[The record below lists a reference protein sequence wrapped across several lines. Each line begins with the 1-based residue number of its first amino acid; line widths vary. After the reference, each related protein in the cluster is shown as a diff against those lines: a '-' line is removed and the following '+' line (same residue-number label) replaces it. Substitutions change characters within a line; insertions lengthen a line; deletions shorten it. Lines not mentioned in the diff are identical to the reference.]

1 MDGERF
7 ERSLERRATVRVSNT
22 TDVVCSAL
30 PMTRSAATRRAGRLA
45 VTIGHRDGAREVHVV
60 ADDAPGRGETDDARF
75 VAAARTDAKR
85 RDRAA
90 VAAVREARR
99 RVERTAEALG
109 VSTKNVL
116 EAVVPDGAVAC
127 RTAAPMVVVDDLGL
141 AGISS
146 IVSPRAHENAVETM
160 LALCPEMRACDWLSG
175 MRLKSAQSETKTSVL
190 IDGEGRFGIAVT
202 TRIVR
207 EEDDATPRRSSTTWR
222 RWGAPR
228 GRWPKARTNRSS
240 MGTLTRRILPSASLT
255 VCQRFSIQVSP
266 KAVERHALWPC
277 LETGCVADGLLRV
290 ALARKDGREMVPSAA
305 VDVRDPKLLSENAR
319 EFSYAE
325 LLEASVRVAHFI
337 KNVLHT
343 KPGDVVAV
351 MSRNSYEVFVLHHA
365 CALVRCVLL
374 NLNTH
379 LVSRELT
386 YILRDSE
393 CRFVFARRRE
403 HSDVLNEVVPLMETN
418 AVDSIIWMVD
428 DDDESSE
435 SGIAYPSHV
444 KNFDWNSDAL
454 AFQGDEHGVLTVL
467 NEELSQIKD
476 AHLYY
481 TSGTTGNPKGVCLKH
496 EVVLTHARATSIE
509 MRLNSQDTWLHAA
522 PMFHLVDAF
531 AIYSITEVC
540 GRHVFLS
547 AFETT
552 RLLRVIA
559 SERVTVTNLASS
571 MVAIMAHHPLCGVI
585 DLSSL
590 RLVSCG
596 GSPLP
601 PTAVRRAIALFG
613 CEFFVSY
620 GMTECCGKI
629 SMSIL
634 SDEFRKY
641 HSVEEQ
647 VDAVC
652 TSGRPF
658 CLMSIKV
665 LQPDDGRT
673 VVVSDGRTVGEVFI
687 KGPTLFSGYLKNP
700 EATRRS
706 FDEQGYFATGDLA
719 VVQPNGFI
727 SIVDRKKDMILS
739 GGENVYCVEVERVIH
754 AHRAVKQAS
763 VLGIPNSIMGE
774 VVHAVVTLKNPSDDE
789 TPSDITADLMRHCES
804 QLSRFKCPSAIH
816 IVDALPLNASGK
828 VLKRRLREMVVSGEA
843 ITVNEAR
850 ASSRVQPRDRRSGAA
865 PHKSTP
871 RKVDRGQISLNAKDD
886 HKAREVFVVGTSHFD
901 KTLRRDAVSVV
912 PITRWDICDVND
924 RMRVKSGFLCGF
936 GVFLDEATMF
946 DSQMFSLS
954 DMEAVVADPQQRL
967 ILKSVSTLPV
977 RPKPCA
983 SVHIGV
989 SQVEFPRIFVNV
1001 REELSPYYATSAHL
1015 SVVAGR
1021 VCFTFALSG
1030 HAESIDTACSS
1041 SLVATHRGYE
1051 THSQSIVGGVNLT
1064 IDVTWS
1070 LACHTANMLSAD
1082 GRCKTLDASAD
1093 GYVRAEHCAVLL
1105 LSCDQACP
1113 TRVVKLCGVA
1123 VNQDGRSSSLTAP
1136 NGPSQTKVITAAYVG
1151 AIMESVA
1158 LHGTGTPLGDPIE
1171 VGALQAAMNEKD
1183 SSPVQMYA
1191 PKSLVGHSEP
1201 ASGVTGIVLNIRSI
1215 VSSEFAPLV
1224 HLRCVN
1230 PHLKTIE
1237 KTRDIIMPRE
1247 LTSMGDKRSASASAF
1262 AFQGTNAHGLI
1273 HRYSKFLGTVIVKR
1287 RHMHE
1292 SMLWCARHV
1301 HGWIK
1306 TGCILYGR
1314 IILST
1319 TILRG
1324 LPCASLRD
1332 HVIHGQSI
1340 APGTALLEIFVESFV
1355 NSSNSDVHG
1364 SAIVIPHAFKLEG
1377 RKKDG
1382 LSTVGANVIVR
1393 RHDGRIAVTS
1403 GPLCQPRTHLYGQAC
1418 KVHARE
1424 RFSSV
1429 RSRLWMKREIPGRIF
1444 ASIEDSTHRSSQPHS
1459 TNLNACTLDAAIHLA
1474 ESVLQYHTALQARIP
1489 AGLASISA
1497 GKHKRG
1503 EDSVQRIVKT
1513 NCAFGDDDGYL
1524 KRALH
1529 DHFTNHVLLHRLE
1542 IRSPLRDCG
1551 KTPIRRASRSLVY
1564 TSCHH
1569 AELSPR
1575 EKIIT
1580 RVSVFRSAR
1589 EDDSTRCLASMI
1601 TSSTIDADDSVLA
1614 LQKHSEVSSALVG
1627 ALRSATHE
1635 KNTSFSVVRCFQ
1647 YNESTPVGLKDGDPW
1662 TVPRF
1667 MDGGSKRIRILSP
1680 AHLRQGKKNDFNPR
1694 HKKPNESSME
1704 TVTVYG
1710 GTGALGMYSAKNLGS
1725 NENSRRVRVTGRSG
1739 RTSQRLHVVDSCQ
1752 IASLRCDGG
1761 TKSETAGLASAAI
1774 FGRSLYT
1781 SGILADAIWK
1791 KLSFRLVTIVC
1802 APKLNCKRDQLDY
1815 VRAIACRV
1823 FFSSTTA
1830 CVGNSGQTVYGAA
1843 NSVLDHRAASAC
1855 SMGVNALSL
1864 QWGAFS
1870 GGGMA
1875 SGVES
1880 HLSRIGIGVLT
1891 PDICVKVL
1899 RWCVTNRSKLV
1910 SSSLCVSNFD
1920 WKTFSTFHLKTRESK
1935 FFSAVIDGRGQTPA
1949 IKGKAQVK
1957 AVTENVD
1964 ARKIIESAMQS
1975 ILGQVPSGDCPFFDA
1990 GMDSLSS
1997 VEFVSAVDESLNM
2010 SLPATVVFD
2019 YPTPS
2024 ALIRY
2029 LESFKT
2035 NQHAKNATKV
2045 PSKVEIDKS
2054 QKYDLAAKFR
2064 VELPGE
2070 ADTKVWLARDR
2081 VTHVTYERWCYD
2093 ENAHVPFFG
2102 GFYVTDWTLFDVSA
2116 FDLQMNESIGIDP
2129 QQRATLKH
2137 AAEVLYSYSNH
2148 YARPSCAVYIG
2159 AATTDYMSLA
2169 IRVRDSSPYLST
2181 GCAFLSVIAGRIS
2194 YMLNLSGTALVIDT
2208 ACSSSLSALHVAHNS
2223 PEELRCVGGVNAMLA
2238 YQTTAMF
2245 ATAGMLALDG
2255 RCKTLDASADGYARA
2270 EGCALTLL
2278 QRCKTDSEVERV
2290 LLDGTAVNQDGRSSS
2305 LTAPNGPSQT
2315 LVILASNGY
2324 SDSLSN
2330 THNLHGTGTALGDPI
2345 EVNATVGALRADNQV
2360 DSIPIILDASKSLC
2374 AHSESP
2380 SGLIGLAS
2388 ALTTLSQV
2396 FSVGI
2401 MHMRELNAHVCASLC
2416 TNPLG
2421 ILRTRA
2427 AAAVALKSGVS
2438 AFAFQGTNA
2447 HCVVSSKLAQRTH
2460 DFING
2465 LTLFDSV
2472 RCWQLSPSS
2481 KALILSTIEFDRVCF
2496 YVRPTITTLD
2506 HRVNGQSLLPGAA
2519 YLELV
2524 SLCGRSLGNGS
2535 HISVIEAVF
2544 VSPFN
2549 LKKSASC
2556 VIHRGRATF
2565 KINGAHQL
2573 CLAKASMSDLLR
2585 QQRAR
2590 LATFERC
2597 VCRHRGIYVDGN
2609 VDETAGEDDGKAMQI
2624 DSSFHFVSATW
2635 DSCKSLGIPVSVK
2648 YFALTAQYV
2657 NGGGARVNRNRSD
2670 HFSHCADVFGLE
2682 THTLS
2687 RSEIPTKSMCKA
2699 YIAKQIFSPKS
2710 RQKSGFKWQGMNAKP
2725 LLSALSMW
2733 PSSCVALECS
2743 ESTMNFGIFAALR
2756 SVALETSLPC
2766 RIFSRNCGES
2776 ILAAHPNRQMETSR
2790 RPLRVLGMG
2799 DARYGKEIYISG
2811 GSGGLGRCIT
2821 KNFVPHRFSAAR
2833 WTCRR
2838 GRGRVI
2844 FSGID
2849 GTLTLNTPD
2858 SLYPTP
2864 PCAVIHASGSLA
2876 DTLWSNLMVRS
2887 VISTFASK
2895 CAGTSFAYI
2904 DREMH
2909 PIGFSNTFSSIAS
2922 LLGSLGQAA
2931 YAGSNEM
2938 LDARC
2943 RVEFHRGRN
2952 ASSTQWGPWAG
2963 SGMGD
2968 KDVVRSRLKQIGIE
2982 YLSTR
2987 DAIGMLI
2994 TQLSSS
3000 VAVLCAASIDWTTH
3014 VQATGRKN
3022 DPMFRELVDLTGHRA
3037 AEKAPKIGP
3046 SSRKRCS
3053 KEILSRVLTC
3063 VEQSLGCKI
3072 HESDPFM
3079 DSGIDSMISI
3089 ELTNILAED
3098 FSLKLPSTFLFDYP
3112 TAAAVADYIHGSTE
3126 VPKTELVRL
3135 DDETPEQTVYV
3146 DAHLTSH
3153 PSSQRWD
3160 SVARIPT
3167 LKWRV
3172 DELRL
3177 DRLAASFMTVLLDS
3191 DMFDASLF
3199 SMTKEEAC
3207 RCDCQQRLL
3216 LHASLVTRVAGN
3228 TRCGVYIGIA
3238 SHDHSYCLGSED
3250 QSVFDAVGS
3259 FSSVASGRISYVF
3272 NYRGPACS
3280 IDTACSSSL
3289 FAMHHMRMEMSRE
3302 MEKAL
3307 AGGINII
3314 THPRVTEQF
3323 NRAGML
3329 SLSGRCQTLDQAAD
3343 GYVRAEACVLAHFGL
3358 ACNNTTVCAL
3368 RASAANQDGRSSALT
3383 APNGPAQRQ
3392 VIDSCGY
3399 TIKFGHCFHLHG
3411 TGTPLGDPIEVN
3423 AINTVLQQANSVT
3436 SHVES
3441 SKSWIGHAE
3450 PASGIASVCY
3460 SLKQFAQ
3467 CQEFGYCRLSRLNAH
3482 LETIFGFLHAN
3493 RTHAPGKCTSVGISS
3508 FAFQGSNVHVV
3519 IDDSHLTNLV
3529 SSTPRAIDARRCAC
3543 GARLFESIRGVH
3555 VTGDV
3560 RVVFSGNTM
3569 RSPCISDHRVSGRA
3583 LFPGAAMMH
3592 ISTSAAS
3599 IFSADRVTC
3608 SEFLISS
3615 ALEIASHGTEY
3626 HLHLQLTRGS
3636 CSFIEADCRRRY
3648 FTALVQPTIV
3658 TVTENSR
3665 NPARTRE
3672 HMRASHRVP
3681 VNTEVAYSRMCK
3693 RGLEYGIRFRIL
3705 QGIRASDHSSR
3716 IAFMKHAQDELDQI
3730 AATDGIMQLAA
3741 PFGAEPLAVPIG
3753 ADLFFTSFKRFES
3766 AYAWTEIADCAP
3778 TTHRLSNPSTLVT
3791 FILKLR
3797 VKSLALRS
3805 VASPF
3810 ANLYTSE
3817 RCSLPE
3823 APLGKYYGKQI
3834 FSFSRAAIDAI
3845 QCAQMMPDRCR
3856 VAGVQTDHLSGL
3868 ARTFASETQKEM
3880 EEFTWRHHETSVF
3893 VERMA
3898 IARASQDAPRTRG
3911 ELLQSKRRSKTITRV
3926 IGGFGALGMVVV
3938 MSELHRPE
3946 VTMVILDGRTG
3957 RGRVTRALIKTGGVL
3972 KTMKRDVSC
3981 RSDMNGTD
3989 ACREILSSGTLLD
4002 GLLKRH
4008 TPHTVRFVHAPKS
4021 NAASGAR
4028 AQSVILF
4035 SSISALLGSS
4045 GQANY
4050 ASANSSLDFI
4060 ARTCRRIGVDNCSIQ
4075 FGPWSESGMATRH
4088 AQTLQRLE
4096 SMGIFGLGPDQS
4108 MYLLHVAFT
4117 KAVIC
4122 LAAFNVRRLA
4132 TTQSHLSE
4140 LFSDWLKENR
4150 KKQGAIADVPT
4161 GNYGTV
4167 SRDSIHDELS
4177 SMVAKLLGSAVDP
4190 LSPLMQ
4196 SGLDSL
4202 SAMELTSSVSKAF
4215 KIDLPSTFFFDHP
4228 NISVACDEI
4237 MCMRGSGGDSKVVPT
4252 AVQIVDHRE
4261 EKNKH
4266 LVASAGCAFSTV
4278 SNDAVQPIPIE
4289 REPQKYSSA
4298 ANMFAACVPHR
4309 SIVSFDSATIGN
4321 ASSTEFL
4328 TLDPRQRI
4336 LISITV
4342 CCLSYLRTPLT
4353 GVFMG
4358 ASGKDYSRF
4367 LQNCGVAYNPFTST
4381 GNETSVIAG
4390 RLSYIFD
4397 LKGPALIIDTACSSS
4412 LCAATVALETDT
4424 AGALIGGASLILTND
4439 MHLSLG
4445 GAGMLSQ
4452 SGRCRTFDQQADG
4465 YGRGE
4470 AVEVMYASSEVM
4482 SASAILLTGGA
4493 MNQDGRSSSLTAP
4506 NGKCQQNVINRA
4518 IIRSSR
4524 QDILRE
4530 VILHAHGTGTAL
4542 GDPIEMNAALAV
4554 YTGSVTAQA
4563 LKSWWGHTEPASGAL
4578 ALISAKIQLG
4588 QTRQLLGI
4596 CHLRRLSNHLSS
4608 ITAAIKPIV
4617 PRESQIV
4624 STSCADVGISAFAFQ
4639 GTNAHIILSALEMFH
4654 CFTGKHVTSD
4664 HRLHWPLEVPGIAS
4678 VRFDDAAIN
4687 LTVDGSVGHCFCRV
4701 VSCLEALLGRE
4712 KCFALKQFIGNQRKS
4727 SKSIKIKIK
4736 KNVIAACCVQGR
4748 LTKAPDGRLNKSR
4761 PALLRGKTH
4770 ITRLLRGASVG
4781 SIFFEDITCDIFLL
4795 MHCSSAVMCGQSPRG
4810 ARCVA
4815 DDGAVVFMA
4824 VGMRKLHSR
4833 MFKPQV
4839 CYTVEE
4845 TSVRD
4850 VVRNDVRSVAGALI
4864 LAHQRARARVQ
4875 DRGLAIDV
4883 IFRNAQHEMG
4893 VKSKR
4898 PSITPVHLG
4907 SSARV
4912 ERSLCIFGGTGAL
4925 GTSIAVR
4932 IQSPSSHIYGR
4943 TGKCVRTP
4951 NLLTRTCFEVKR
4963 VDASTRSE
4971 TSDETLRTRPDDAIL
4986 HAGGVLADASFEK
4999 QCQESLRVVFAPKLN
5014 AVVNCVRESTRS
5026 NAHVIFSSIAALL
5039 APPGQLNYSCAN
5051 ACLDE
5056 YAGAITTRGAE
5067 VVSVRWGA
5075 FEGVGMASR
5084 SALTSKLIAR
5094 LGVKMLPLD
5103 VGISVLVKILHGGHA
5118 RLLST
5123 PLVVSEFET
5132 RIQSFETRDD
5142 DVARTKSHSRSFV
5155 VDVIRSAVS
5164 ELLGSSVAR
5173 DAPLMES
5180 GLDSV
5185 TSVELKN
5192 IMAHSFDLELPT
5204 TVIFDHPTVDELA
5217 CYCQKRLC
5225 GDAIR
5230 AGDSTRMV
5238 ENHNRPPASAREL
5251 HCLARSGRFFTGD
5264 LERALLE
5271 NTTYST
5277 AAVPLDRWDV
5287 ESADGVGVRFVA
5299 FVKDVSAFDN
5309 ALFGVSKPEAIAM
5322 DPQHRGILEEAFT
5335 VVSDQAEREI
5345 HTAVAIGIQH
5355 LEYGALFANSI
5366 QPSPFT
5372 ATGSALSVCAGRVSY
5387 AFGFIKPSI
5396 CVDTA
5401 CSSSLTTIH
5410 LMLEEDSSSEYMC
5423 GGVNYILGKRNC
5435 DAVRV
5440 AGMLAPDGRCKVFD
5454 ATADGYGRSEAV
5466 SMFRFGR
5473 SNPDVPVAF
5482 VVCAS
5487 ACGQDGRS
5495 ASLTA
5500 PSGTQQ
5506 HAVIQAAHRSTRHRF
5521 PVRTISLH
5529 GTGTALGDPIECS
5542 ALMDAVD
5549 GSTLREMT
5557 FLASKSSGGHAEA
5570 AAGSLAV
5577 SHAAAHLALYESPVF
5592 LGLSTLNQHVR
5603 ASNACVPRQLT
5614 ATPIERPRGAVG
5626 CSAFAFMGTNA
5637 HVVLRRGERERRAR
5651 RRPSR
5656 DANALTFEK
5665 TPFWPTSTIS
5675 LALKTA
5681 VRAPPNRAV
5690 VIFQVKHSDDEP
5702 MRCRTAAT
5710 LASAC
5715 ARACASSKR
5724 IQCARV
5730 VVADGSG
5737 FTTSYRGGFTVRVRL
5752 DCGRASIRRA
5762 RATCS
5767 ILREAEAR
5775 PRRQRRRDMNRHG
5788 STVAYEPPRV
5798 AMARHRQS
5806 GASIDDS
5813 ELLHVVGETPRRS
5826 LALYRDGDPDDDRA
5840 RVPRT
5845 FATTTIRA
5853 DSASLCAIV
5862 SGDVSGDFTIYGE
5875 NATTTTTTTTRGW
5888 MSRRRRTIT
5897 KKSNAD
5903 PSSSVVVATDDV
5915 SGVVMDT
5922 LRELFGGAFRDDENL
5937 SARGLDS
5944 IAAVELAT
5952 TLRTALGLD
5961 EDIDVATLA
5970 TCATPG
5976 KMVDFCVAE
5985 IKRRRC
5991 GDSSSIADAEGETK
6005 REDDGRTVSMI
6016 KCLRSRDVTETDAE
6030 NVVHPP
6036 SLFLGAPAF
6045 GDGPLAYVKLVDALT
6060 LGAHAAHTLERDTTS
6075 QPWPEAA
6082 EAHAREI
6089 MRRQP
6094 SGGVSVGGHSLGG
6107 VLAIETALSIE
6118 RAGRRVDACLLF
6130 DAPHPVQFK
6139 SEWNDVSPVEER
6151 DGPGTVEST
6160 GLAYME
6166 VALQSFHFDTASA
6179 GWSTL
6184 SRDEKY
6190 DVFESVVRQATGR
6203 DVDARKLDEQIS
6215 AGPYAAQWN
6224 AAMPRMDDG
6233 SVDSSAWWMLRGTE
6247 AKAANDDTR
6256 PARFTRLKARVSHYK
6271 AGVETDALFETD
6283 LRLDADGRA
6292 LRSVGGYV
6300 WPLACDDVEIVH
6312 CRGSHMNLMTDEE
6325 DGGDLRCTVVPH
6337 ARRALEKSWK
6347 DLADASVE
6355 SLSSSKAKN
6364 GSPRWRWRV
6373 WDRAL
6378 GLWMR
6383 ASPSLAKDMDRD
6395 DEEHGEEEEE
6405 EGQSL
6410 LSSSAA
6416 LRFVN
6421 ALETFDR
6428 AAFGLNNLL
6437 AWDRGDT
6444 PVVWVVGDLI
6454 ADVEAW
6460 SKASFASA
6468 LPIRAVH
6475 VPRCVSRRAAGE
6487 VADVAARCVGV
6498 ILRQDKDDGDD
6509 DSDDDGVTR
6518 VPMIIAALHHGGVMS
6533 EIAFET
6539 AMQLK
6544 RRGASSVSVV
6554 VADEGA
6560 DAEDEPALR
6569 RRRHRR
6575 SIDDRSC
6582 FQAYAMK
6589 LAETEAPRGW
6599 RELPIAFRNLH
6610 HRTNQNQSHSRR
6622 SRRSSFA
6629 RLAREI
6635 LADNRPPS
6643 IRPSTWTVEIDAE
6656 VRACDALIQLARGAF
6671 HPGVISAHVDAFDAV
6686 ASALQQRGEL

>member
-1 MDGERF
+1 MFVQHMEEHDDG
-7 ERSLERRATVRVSNT
+7 SDTPRR
-22 TDVVCSAL
+22 C
-30 PMTRSAATRRAGRLA
+30 RRRRLA
-45 VTIGHRDGAREVHVV
+45 VTIGHRDGVREVHVV
-60 ADDAPGRGETDDARF
+60 TDDAPGRGETDDARF

-99 RVERTAEALG
+99 RVERTAEAL
-109 VSTKNVL
+109 NVTTR
-116 EAVVPDGAVAC
+116 AVLDIFRHLPDGVVAC
-127 RTAAPMVVVDDLGL
+127 RAAAPMVVVDDLGL
-141 AGISS
+141 AGISA

-160 LALCPEMRACDWLSG
+160 LALCPEMRACDGLGG
-175 MRLKSAQSETKTSVL
+175 MRSKSAQSETKTSVL
-190 IDGEGRFGIAVT
+190 VDGEGRFGIAVT

-207 EEDDATPRRSSTTWR
+207 EEDDASQCRQSSATWR

-266 KAVERHALWPC
+266 NAAERHAPWPC
-277 LETGCVADGLLRV
+277 VETGCVADGLLRV
-290 ALARKDGREMVPSAA
+290 ALARKDGRENIPSAA
-305 VDVRDPKLLSENAR
+305 VDIRDLKLLSENAR
-319 EFSYAE
+319 TFSYAE
-325 LLEASVRVAHFI
+325 LFEASVRVAHFI
-337 KNVLHT
+337 KDVLHA
-343 KPGDVVAV
+343 KPGDVVAA

-393 CRFVFARRRE
+393 CRFVFARQRE
-403 HSDVLNEVVPLMETN
+403 HLDVLNEVVPLMETN

-428 DDDESSE
+428 DDEDLSE
-435 SGIAYPSHV
+435 SGVAYPSRV
-444 KNFDWNSDAL
+444 KNFNWNSDAL
-454 AFQGDEHGVLTVL
+454 AFRSDERDVLTVL

-496 EVVLTHARATSIE
+496 EVVLTHARATLIE
-509 MRLNSQDTWLHAA
+509 MRLNSQDVWLHAA

-540 GRHVFLS
+540 GRHVFLP

-571 MVAIMAHHPLCGVI
+571 MVAIMTHHPLCGAI

-590 RLVSCG
+590 RLASCG

-601 PTAVRRAIALFG
+601 PTTVHRAIALLG

-634 SDEFRKY
+634 SDEFRKC
-641 HSVEEQ
+641 HSAEEQ
-647 VDAVC
+647 VDAIC

-665 LQPDDGRT
+665 VQPDDGRT
-673 VVVSDGRTVGEVFI
+673 VVASDGRTVGEVFI

-719 VVQPNGFI
+719 VVQSNGFI
-727 SIVDRKKDMILS
+727 SVVDRKKDMILS

-804 QLSRFKCPSAIH
+804 QLSQFKCPSAIH

-828 VLKRRLREMVVSGEA
+828 VLKRRLREMIASGEA
-843 ITVNEAR
+843 ITANESRGAAR
-850 ASSRVQPRDRRSGAA
+850 IEPRDGRVDA
-865 PHKSTP
+865 PPPKTSP
-871 RKVDRGQISLNAKDD
+871 AKVDLKQISLNAKDD
-886 HKAREVFVVGTSHFD
+886 HHEAREVFIVGTSHFD
-901 KTLRRDAVSVV
+901 ETLRRDAVSVV

-924 RMRVKSGFLCGF
+924 RIRVKSGGFLCGF

-946 DSQMFSLS
+946 DSQMFGLS

-967 ILKSVSTLPV
+967 ILKSVSTLPA
-977 RPKPCA
+977 RPNPCA

-1051 THSQSIVGGVNLT
+1051 THSQSIVGGVNVT

-1105 LSCDQACP
+1105 LSCDHACP
-1113 TRVVKLCGVA
+1113 TRIVKLCGVA

-1136 NGPSQTKVITAAYVG
+1136 NGPSQTKVITAAYGG
-1151 AIMESVA
+1151 ATMESVA
-1158 LHGTGTPLGDPIE
+1158 MHGTGTPLGDPIE
-1171 VGALQAAMNEKD
+1171 VGALQAAMHD
-1183 SSPVQMYA
+1183 TDLSPVQMYA
-1191 PKSLVGHSEP
+1191 PKSLFGHSEP
-1201 ASGVTGIVLNIRSI
+1201 ASGVTGIALNIKS
-1215 VSSEFAPLV
+1215 VASSEIAPLV

-1230 PHLKTIE
+1230 PHLEAIE

-1247 LTSMGDKRSASASAF
+1247 LTAMGDRTSASASAF

-1273 HRYSKFLGTVIVKR
+1273 HRDSSKFFGTAIVKR
-1287 RHMHE
+1287 RRHARE
-1292 SMLWCARHV
+1292 SMLWCARHA

-1306 TGCILYGR
+1306 TGCVLYGR
-1314 IILST
+1314 IILTASVVH
-1319 TILRG
+1319 G

-1355 NSSNSDVHG
+1355 NASNSDVHG
-1364 SAIVIPHAFKLEG
+1364 SSIVIPHAFKLEG
-1377 RKKDG
+1377 GKKDG
-1382 LSTVGANVIVR
+1382 PSSTVIANVIVR
-1393 RHDGRIAVTS
+1393 RHDGRIAVIS

-1418 KVHARE
+1418 KVCARE
-1424 RFSSV
+1424 SFSSV
-1429 RSRLWMKREIPGRIF
+1429 RSRLCMTREMPGQIF
-1444 ASIEDSTHRSSQPHS
+1444 ASIANTTHGSSQRHS
-1459 TNLNACTLDAAIHLA
+1459 TNLNAYTLDAAIHLA
-1474 ESVLQYHTALQARIP
+1474 ESVLQYHTTLQARIP
-1489 AGLASISA
+1489 AGLASVSA

-1503 EDSVQRIVKT
+1503 DDSVQRIVKT

-1529 DHFTNHVLLHRLE
+1529 DHFTNHVLLHGLD
-1542 IRSPLRDCG
+1542 IRSPLRDRG

-1564 TSCHH
+1564 TSSHH
-1569 AELSPR
+1569 AELRSR

-1580 RVSVFRSAR
+1580 RGPVLRSAR

-1601 TSSTIDADDSVLA
+1601 TPSTVDDSVLA

-1627 ALRSATHE
+1627 ALRSAVHE
-1635 KNTSFSVVRCFQ
+1635 KSTSSSSVVRCFQ
-1647 YNESTPVGLKDGDPW
+1647 YNETPPSRVKDGDPW
-1662 TVPRF
+1662 TVPRV
-1667 MDGGSKRIRILSP
+1667 DGGSTHVRMLSP
-1680 AHLRQGKKNDFNPR
+1680 AHLRQGEKNDFHPR
-1694 HKKPNESSME
+1694 HKERYDEPSD
-1704 TVTVYG
+1704 TLTVYG

-1725 NENSRRVRVTGRSG
+1725 AENSRRVRVTGRSG
-1739 RTSQRLHVVDSCQ
+1739 RTSQRLQVVDSCQ

-1761 TKSETAGLASAAI
+1761 TKSETAALASATV
-1774 FGRSLYT
+1774 FGRLLYT

-1791 KLSFRLVTIVC
+1791 KLSFRLVTTVC
-1802 APKLNCKRDQLDY
+1802 APKLHCKRDQLDY

-1823 FFSSTTA
+1823 FFSSATA

-1843 NSVLDHRAASAC
+1843 NAVLDHRAASAC
-1855 SMGVNALSL
+1855 SMGVNVLSL

-1891 PDICVKVL
+1891 PDVCVKVL
-1899 RWCVTNRSKLV
+1899 RWCVSNRSKKLI

-1920 WKTFSTFHLKTRESK
+1920 WETFSTFHAKTRESK
-1935 FFSAVIDGRGQTPA
+1935 FFSAVIDGQGQTPV
-1949 IKGKAQVK
+1949 IKGKTQVK
-1957 AVTENVD
+1957 AVTTNVD
-1964 ARKIIESAMQS
+1964 ARKIVESAMQS

-2010 SLPATVVFD
+2010 RLPATVVFD

-2024 ALIRY
+2024 ALIGY
-2029 LESFKT
+2029 LESLK
-2035 NQHAKNATKV
+2035 NNERARNATKV
-2045 PSKVEIDKS
+2045 PSKVEIDKCRE
-2054 QKYDLAAKFR
+2054 YDSAAKFR

-2081 VTHVTYERWCYD
+2081 VTHVTHDRWCYD
-2093 ENAHVPFFG
+2093 ENVRVPRFG

-2116 FDLQMNESIGIDP
+2116 FDLQMNESVGVDP

-2148 YARPSCAVYIG
+2148 SARPSCAVYIG

-2169 IRVRDSSPYLST
+2169 IRGRDSNPYLST

-2223 PEELRCVGGVNAMLA
+2223 SEELRCVGGVNAMLA

-2270 EGCALTLL
+2270 ECCALTLL

-2290 LLDGTAVNQDGRSSS
+2290 FLDGTAVNQDGRSSS

-2315 LVILASNGY
+2315 LVILASTGY

-2345 EVNATVGALRADNQV
+2345 EVNATLGALKADSEA

-2388 ALTTLSQV
+2388 AFTTLSQG

-2401 MHMRELNAHVCASLC
+2401 MHMRELNAHVCASLS
-2416 TNPLG
+2416 TNSLG
-2421 ILRTRA
+2421 TLRTPA
-2427 AAAVALKSGVS
+2427 AVPVALKSGVS

-2447 HCVVSSKLAQRTH
+2447 HCVVSSKAAQQTH

-2465 LTLFDSV
+2465 MTLFDSV
-2472 RCWQLSPSS
+2472 RCWQVSPSS
-2481 KALILSTIEFDRVCF
+2481 KALVLSTMESDRVRF
-2496 YVRPTITTLD
+2496 YVRPTITTFD

-2524 SLCGRSLGNGS
+2524 SLCGRSLGNGA
-2535 HISVIEAVF
+2535 HISVIKAVF

-2565 KINGAHQL
+2565 KIDGVHQVY
-2573 CLAKASMSDLLR
+2573 LAKASMSGALR
-2585 QQRAR
+2585 RERAR
-2590 LATFERC
+2590 LATFEQC
-2597 VCRHRGIYVDGN
+2597 VSRHQGVYVDGN
-2609 VDETAGEDDGKAMQI
+2609 VDETAREDDGKAMQI

-2635 DSCKSLGIPVSVK
+2635 DSRKSLGIPVSVK
-2648 YFALTAQYV
+2648 YFALNSGHV
-2657 NGGGARVNRNRSD
+2657 SGGAARVNRSHSD
-2670 HFSHCADVFGLE
+2670 HFSQCADVFGLE

-2687 RSEIPTKSMCKA
+2687 RSEIPTKSTCKA
-2699 YIAKQIFSPKS
+2699 YIAKQLFSPKS
-2710 RQKSGFKWQGMNAKP
+2710 RQRSGFKWQGMNAKP
-2725 LLSALSMW
+2725 LLSALSIS
-2733 PSSCVALECS
+2733 PSSCVALGCS

-2766 RIFSRNCGES
+2766 RVLSRNCRES
-2776 ILAAHPNRQMETSR
+2776 ILVTHSNRQIETSR
-2790 RPLRVLGMG
+2790 RSLRVLA

-2821 KNFVPHRFSAAR
+2821 KNFVPRRFSAAR

-2838 GRGRVI
+2838 GRGRII

-2858 SLYPTP
+2858 SLNPTP

-2876 DTLWSNLMVRS
+2876 DTLWSNLTIRS
-2887 VISTFASK
+2887 VTSTFASK

-2904 DREMH
+2904 DRETH
-2909 PIGFSNTFSSIAS
+2909 PIGISNTFSSIAS

-2931 YAGSNEM
+2931 YAGSNEV

-2987 DAIGMLI
+2987 DAIGLLI

-3014 VQATGRKN
+3014 ALATDRAN
-3022 DPMFRELVDLTGHRA
+3022 DPMFRALIDVTGHRA
-3037 AEKAPKIGP
+3037 SEKARKVEP
-3046 SSRKRCS
+3046 SSRKTCS

-3072 HESDPFM
+3072 HENDPFM

-3089 ELTNILAED
+3089 ELTNILSQD

-3112 TAAAVADYIHGSTE
+3112 TAAAVAKYVHGTTE

-3135 DDETPEQTVYV
+3135 EEETPEHTVYV
-3146 DAHLTSH
+3146 DVHFTSH

-3160 SVARIPT
+3160 SVARIPF

-3172 DELRL
+3172 DELRR
-3177 DRLAASFMTVLLDS
+3177 DRLATSFMTALLDS
-3191 DMFDASLF
+3191 DMFDISLF

-3238 SHDHSYCLGSED
+3238 SHDHSYLLGSDD

-3289 FAMHHMRMEMSRE
+3289 LAMHQMRMEMSRE

-3329 SLSGRCQTLDQAAD
+3329 SPSGRCQTLDQAAD
-3343 GYVRAEACVLAHFGL
+3343 GYVRAEACVLVHFGL
-3358 ACNNTTVCAL
+3358 ARNDATVCAL
-3368 RASAANQDGRSSALT
+3368 SASAANQDGRSSALT

-3392 VIDSCGY
+3392 VIDFCGY
-3399 TIKFGHCFHLHG
+3399 NIKVGHCFHLHG

-3423 AINTVLQQANSVT
+3423 AITSVLQQINSVT
-3436 SHVES
+3436 SHVEA

-3493 RTHAPGKCTSVGISS
+3493 RTRAPGKCTSVGNSS

-3519 IDDSHLTNLV
+3519 IDDPNRTNLV
-3529 SSTPRAIDARRCAC
+3529 SSAPQVIDARRYAC
-3543 GARLFESIRGVH
+3543 GPRLFESIRGAH
-3555 VTGDV
+3555 VTVDV

-3599 IFSADRVTC
+3599 IFSGDRIIC

-3615 ALEIASHGTEY
+3615 ALEIASRGTEY
-3626 HLHLQLTRGS
+3626 HLHLQLTRGA
-3636 CSFIEADCRRRY
+3636 CSFTEGDCRRRY
-3648 FTALVQPTIV
+3648 FTALVQPAIL
-3658 TVTENSR
+3658 TVTEN
-3665 NPARTRE
+3665 AQTLACTRE
-3672 HMRASHRVP
+3672 RMRASHQVP
-3681 VNTEVAYSRMCK
+3681 VNTEFAYARMCE
-3693 RGLEYGIRFRIL
+3693 RGLEYGRRFRIL

-3716 IAFMKHAQDELDQI
+3716 IAFTGHARDELDHI

-3741 PFGAEPLAVPIG
+3741 PFGTEPLAVPIG

-3766 AYAWTEIADCAP
+3766 AYAWTKIADGAP
-3778 TTHRLSNPSTLVT
+3778 TTHRLSNPSTLMA
-3791 FILKLR
+3791 FILHLR
-3797 VKSLALRS
+3797 VKSLSSRGMT
-3805 VASPF
+3805 SPV
-3810 ANLYTSE
+3810 ANLYASE

-3823 APLGKYYGKQI
+3823 VSLVKYYGGQVFI
-3834 FSFSRAAIDAI
+3834 FSRAAIDAL
-3845 QCAQMMPDRCR
+3845 QCAQMMPNRCR

-3868 ARTFASETQKEM
+3868 ARTFASETQKEV

-3893 VERMA
+3893 VERLA
-3898 IARASQDAPRTRG
+3898 IARAPKDAPRTRG
-3911 ELLQSKRRSKTITRV
+3911 ELLQSKRQTKTITRI
-3926 IGGFGALGMVVV
+3926 IGGFGALGTIVAT
-3938 MSELHRPE
+3938 SELQRPE
-3946 VTMVILDGRTG
+3946 VGMVILDGRTG
-3957 RGRVTRALIKTGGVL
+3957 RGRATSRALIKTCGVL

-3981 RSDMNGTD
+3981 RSDVNGTD
-3989 ACREILSSGTLLD
+3989 ACREILSSGALLD

-4008 TPHTVRFVHAPKS
+4008 TPHTIRFVHAPKS
-4021 NAASGAR
+4021 NAASGTRAR
-4028 AQSVILF
+4028 SVLLF

-4060 ARTCRRIGVDNCSIQ
+4060 ARARRRIGVDNCSIQ

-4108 MYLLHVAFT
+4108 MYLLHAAIE

-4140 LFSDWLKENR
+4140 LFSDWIKEDR
-4150 KKQGAIADVPT
+4150 KKGVAIVNVRTENHD
-4161 GNYGTV
+4161 TV
-4167 SRDSIHDELS
+4167 SRDSIHNELS

-4215 KIDLPSTFFFDHP
+4215 RIDLPSTFFFDHP

-4237 MCMRGSGGDSKVVPT
+4237 MCMRGGGGDSEAIPT
-4252 AVQIVDHRE
+4252 AVHIVDHRE
-4261 EKNKH
+4261 EKTKH
-4266 LVASAGCAFSTV
+4266 LVASAGCASSIVT
-4278 SNDAVQPIPIE
+4278 NDAVQPIPIE
-4289 REPQKYSSA
+4289 REPHKYSNA

-4309 SIVSFDSATIGN
+4309 SVVSFDSATMGN

-4342 CCLSYLRTPLT
+4342 CCLSNLRMPST
-4353 GVFMG
+4353 GVFIG

-4367 LQNCGVAYNPFTST
+4367 LQNCGVVYNPFTST

-4424 AGALIGGASLILTND
+4424 VGALIGGASLILTND

-4445 GAGMLSQ
+4445 RAGMLSQ
-4452 SGRCRTFDQQADG
+4452 SGRCRTFDQEADG

-4482 SASAILLTGGA
+4482 SASAISLTGGA

-4506 NGKCQQNVINRA
+4506 NGKCQQDVINRA
-4518 IIRSSR
+4518 IIRSTR
-4524 QDILRE
+4524 EDILRE

-4542 GDPIEMNAALAV
+4542 GDPIEMNAALAM
-4554 YTGSVTAQA
+4554 YTGSVAAQA

-4578 ALISAKIQLG
+4578 ALVSAQVQLG
-4588 QTRQLLGI
+4588 QTRQLLGV

-4617 PRESQIV
+4617 PRQSQIL

-4639 GTNAHIILSALEMFH
+4639 GTNAHVTLSSLKTLYS
-4654 CFTGKHVTSD
+4654 FTGKRMTSD
-4664 HRLHWPLEVPGIAS
+4664 RRLHWPLEVPGIVS

-4701 VSCLEALLGRE
+4701 VSSLEAVLGRE
-4712 KCFALKQFIGNQRKS
+4712 KRFALTQFIGKQTKS
-4727 SKSIKIKIK
+4727 SKAIKIKIK
-4736 KNVIAACCVQGR
+4736 NDVVAACCVQGR
-4748 LTKAPDGRLNKSR
+4748 LTKASDGRLNKSR
-4761 PALLRGKTH
+4761 PVFLRRKTH
-4770 ITRLLRGASVG
+4770 MTRLLRGTSME
-4781 SIFFEDITCDIFLL
+4781 SIFFEDITCDVFLL
-4795 MHCSSAVMCGQSPRG
+4795 MHTSSAVACAESPRG

-4824 VGMRKLHSR
+4824 VGMRRLHSR
-4833 MFKPQV
+4833 LYKPQV

-4850 VVRNDVRSVAGALI
+4850 VVRNDVRSVSGALI

-4875 DRGLAIDV
+4875 DRGRLAIDV
-4883 IFRNAQHEMG
+4883 VFRNAQHEMG

-4912 ERSLCIFGGTGAL
+4912 DQGVKTLCIFGGTGAL
-4925 GTSIAVR
+4925 GKSVAEK
-4932 IQSPSSHIYGR
+4932 IQSPVSHMYGR
-4943 TGKCVRTP
+4943 TGKCARAP
-4951 NLLTRTCFEVKR
+4951 RLLARRYFEIKR
-4963 VDASTRSE
+4963 VDASVRSE

-4986 HAGGVLADASFEK
+4986 HTGGVLADASLEK

-5014 AVVNCVRESTRS
+5014 AVVNCVRASTQS

-5056 YAGAITTRGAE
+5056 YAGAIATRGAE
-5067 VVSVRWGA
+5067 VISVRWGA
-5075 FEGVGMASR
+5075 FEGVGMASQ
-5084 SALTSKLIAR
+5084 SALTSKRIAR

-5103 VGISVLVKILHGGHA
+5103 VGISVLVKILSGDA
-5118 RLLST
+5118 RLLAT

-5132 RIQSFETRDD
+5132 TKTTQRFETHADHND
-5142 DVARTKSHSRSFV
+5142 AARTKSHSRASV
-5155 VDVIRSAVS
+5155 VDIIHAAVS
-5164 ELLGSSVAR
+5164 ELLGSSIAR

-5192 IMAHSFDLELPT
+5192 ITARSFNLDLPT

-5217 CYCQKRLC
+5217 RYCQSRLC
-5225 GDAIR
+5225 GDAD
-5230 AGDSTRMV
+5230 ATRTI
-5238 ENHNRPPASAREL
+5238 ENHIDDASPTPVRAL

-5264 LERALLE
+5264 SERALLE
-5271 NTTYST
+5271 NTTRST
-5277 AAVPLDRWDV
+5277 GSVPLDRWDV
-5287 ESADGVGVRFVA
+5287 EIADGVGVRFVA
-5299 FVKDVSAFDN
+5299 FMENVSAFDN
-5309 ALFGVSKPEAIAM
+5309 VVFGVSASEAIAM
-5322 DPQHRGILEEAFT
+5322 DPQHRGILEEALT
-5335 VVSDQAEREI
+5335 VVSNHAAREI
-5345 HTAVAIGIQH
+5345 DTAVAIGIQH
-5355 LEYGALFANSI
+5355 LEYGGGALFGDFI
-5366 QPSPFT
+5366 QPGPFA

-5410 LMLEEDSSSEYMC
+5410 LMLNEGGSSNEYMC
-5423 GGVNYILGKRNC
+5423 GGVNYILGKKNC

-5454 ATADGYGRSEAV
+5454 TTADGYGRSEAV

-5473 SNPDVPVAF
+5473 MNSDAPVAF
-5482 VVCAS
+5482 VVCGS

-5500 PSGTQQ
+5500 PSGTRQ
-5506 HAVIQAAHRSTRHRF
+5506 HAVIRAARDATRGQCEC
-5521 PVRTISLH
+5521 PVRTVSLH

-5542 ALMDAVD
+5542 ALMDAMD
-5549 GSTLREMT
+5549 GTPLRAMTL
-5557 FLASKSSGGHAEA
+5557 LASKSSGSHAEA

-5577 SHAAAHLALYESPVF
+5577 THAAAHLALYKSPVF
-5592 LGLSTLNQHVR
+5592 LGLSTLNPNVCV
-5603 ASNACVPRQLT
+5603 SNACVPRQLT
-5614 ATPIERPRGAVG
+5614 ATPMERRSDAVG

-5637 HVVLRRGERERRAR
+5637 HVVVRRDGEDAH
-5651 RRPSR
+5651 RRPAR
-5656 DANALTFEK
+5656 DTGTLTFEK
-5665 TPFWPTSTIS
+5665 TTFWPTTTTS
-5675 LALKTA
+5675 LALKTW
-5681 VRAPPNRAV
+5681 VRVTHRAV
-5690 VIFQVKHSDDEP
+5690 VIFQVKHLSRGAP
-5702 MRCRTAAT
+5702 LRCRTAAR
-5710 LASAC
+5710 LMSAC
-5715 ARACASSKR
+5715 ASASSSSKHGAAC

-5730 VVADGSG
+5730 VVADGGASI
-5737 FTTSYRGGFTVRVRL
+5737 SDACTVRVRV
-5752 DCGRASIRRA
+5752 DCGRVSIRESRA
-5762 RATCS
+5762 RCA
-5767 ILREAEAR
+5767 IHRETDASDTK
-5775 PRRQRRRDMNRHG
+5775 RRHREWYSRVIQ
-5788 STVAYEPPRV
+5788 TPRV
-5798 AMARHRQS
+5798 VMARHGRLCCS
-5806 GASIDDS
+5806 SSTIDDLD
-5813 ELLHVVGETPRRS
+5813 LLYVVGATPRRS
-5826 LALYRDGDPDDDRA
+5826 LALCRVGDLDRRASVA
-5840 RVPRT
+5840 RTMVLRY
-5845 FATTTIRA
+5845 
-5853 DSASLCAIV
+5853 DSATLCASV
-5862 SGDVSGDFTIYGE
+5862 SDDARDDYTIYGQSTP
-5875 NATTTTTTTTRGW
+5875 TTSDVSYRQTHGDAV
-5888 MSRRRRTIT
+5888 IT
-5897 KKSNAD
+5897 KKSSAPAR
-5903 PSSSVVVATDDV
+5903 PSIVDV
-5915 SGVVMDT
+5915 SQTVFDT
-5922 LRELFGGAFRDDENL
+5922 LRDLFGEDFHGDENL
-5937 SARGLDS
+5937 SAKGLDS

-5952 TLRTALGLD
+5952 TLRRGLGLD

-5976 KMVDFCVAE
+5976 KIVEFLTAE
-5985 IKRRRC
+5985 IKHRRC
-5991 GDSSSIADAEGETK
+5991 DDDPSSGEKDDDDDDPGTTMSSS
-6005 REDDGRTVSMI
+6005 SMI
-6016 KCLRSRDVTETDAE
+6016 KCLRSRTDDTTADVV
-6030 NVVHPP
+6030 NLP

-6045 GDGPLAYVKLVDALT
+6045 GDGPLAYMKLVDALT
-6060 LGAHAAHTLERDTTS
+6060 LGAHATHTLERDTTA

-6082 EAHAREI
+6082 ESHAREI

-6094 SGGVSVGGHSLGG
+6094 SGGVSIGGHSLGG

-6139 SEWNDVSPVEER
+6139 SEWNDVPSAEHESG
-6151 DGPGTVEST
+6151 DGTVEST
-6160 GLAYME
+6160 GLKYME

-6203 DVDARKLDEQIS
+6203 DVHARELDEQIS

-6247 AKAANDDTR
+6247 AKAKDTNDDTH

-6271 AGVETDALFETD
+6271 AGIENAALFETD
-6283 LRLDADGRA
+6283 LRLDADGST

-6300 WPLACDDVEIVH
+6300 WPLVCDDVEIVA

-6325 DGGDLRCTVVPH
+6325 DGGDLRYTVVPH
-6337 ARRALEKSWK
+6337 ARCALAKTWK
-6347 DLADASVE
+6347 DLSDASAVE
-6355 SLSSSKAKN
+6355 SSLKGSSH
-6364 GSPRWRWRV
+6364 WRRRV

-6395 DEEHGEEEEE
+6395 DEE
-6405 EGQSL
+6405 GQSSSSSS
-6410 LSSSAA
+6410 SSSAA
-6416 LRFVN
+6416 LRFAN

-6428 AAFGLNNLL
+6428 AAFGLNPS
-6437 AWDRGDT
+6437 AWDRGDA

-6475 VPRCVSRRAAGE
+6475 VPRCVSRRAAGD

-6498 ILRQDKDDGDD
+6498 ILRLDKDGGA
-6509 DSDDDGVTR
+6509 DDDGVTR
-6518 VPMIIAALHHGGVMS
+6518 VPIIIAALHHGDVMS

-6544 RRGASSVSVV
+6544 RRGASAVSVV
-6554 VADEGA
+6554 VVADKGA

-6569 RRRHRR
+6569 RPRRHRR
-6575 SIDDRSC
+6575 SPDDRPC

-6599 RELPIAFRNLH
+6599 RELPLALARNLH
-6610 HRTNQNQSHSRR
+6610 HRTNQNQNQNQNRSRASRR
-6622 SRRSSFA
+6622 STFA
-6629 RLAREI
+6629 RLARDI

-6643 IRPSTWTVEIDAE
+6643 IRPSTWTAEIDAE
-6656 VRACDALIQLARGAF
+6656 VRACDALVQLARGAF
-6671 HPGVISAHVDAFDAV
+6671 HPGVISAHVDAFDAQ
-6686 ASALQQRGEL
+6686 LRNEL